1 MQMTYQIV
9 HNFTTYL
16 NMSLTHANEFLELKF
31 KYEMQFICEIF
42 KFLEKQ
48 ENRGDDVISDIT
60 DELRPC

>member
-31 KYEMQFICEIF
+31 KYEMQFIYEIF
-42 KFLEKQ
+42 KFLE
-48 ENRGDDVISDIT
+48 IDI
-60 DELRPC
+60 